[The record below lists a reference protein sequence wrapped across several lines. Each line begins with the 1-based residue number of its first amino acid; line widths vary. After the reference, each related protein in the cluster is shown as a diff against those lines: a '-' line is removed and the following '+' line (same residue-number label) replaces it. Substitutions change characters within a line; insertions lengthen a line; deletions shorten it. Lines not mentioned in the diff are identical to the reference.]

1 MGRLWIRVE
10 SADRLFRSQWWER
23 KANLSRV
30 CSGCDSKFFRLMS
43 LFFCSVQTEPDWDL
57 DIADDTKEE
66 CSKYGAVKHIYV
78 DK

>member
-1 MGRLWIRVE
+1 VVRAQGISVG
-10 SADRLFRSQWWER
+10 
-23 KANLSRV
+23 
-30 CSGCDSKFFRLMS
+30 GCDSGFLRTNVVL
-43 LFFCSVQTEPDWDL
+43 FCSVQTEPDWDL